1 MTSPHPTP
9 TIGPTGR
16 CAGARG
22 GWSAWRLL
30 AGCLLLAPWTL
41 AGAET
46 GPPLRVVLEREQTA
60 RLLAVALY
68 AGRYVV
74 NENQDRIN
82 RPTADAGSFTPD
94 LFEAQFVEMFQVR
107 SGLDLRTIDS
117 SRLPSD
123 AKRLLRTMMEVS
135 REVVAEAEPALA
147 VEGAG
152 FKGFVPAV
160 FGARVAG
167 KFAARTGIRLKQTA
181 LAPRNPS
188 NAPDEFER
196 AALREFADPAY
207 PQEQVISELTAGSRS
222 LRLMFPLYATRRC
235 LDCHGEPKGV
245 PDQTGYP
252 REGLRLGQNAG
263 AVSVVMPIEP

>member
-1 MTSPHPTP
+1 MTSPHPP
-9 TIGPTGR
+9 STIGPAGR
-16 CAGARG
+16 LVGAHRPPRG
-22 GWSAWRLL
+22 RWLL
-30 AGCLLLAPWTL
+30 AGCLLLASWVL

-46 GPPLRVVLEREQTA
+46 GPPLRLVLEREQTA

-74 NENQDRIN
+74 NENQDRID
-82 RPTADAGSFTPD
+82 RPTAEAGRFTPD

-117 SRLPSD
+117 SRLPAD
-123 AKRLLRTMMEVS
+123 AKRLLRTMVEVS
-135 REVVAEAEPALA
+135 REVVAEAQPTLA
-147 VEGAG
+147 GAG

-160 FGARVAG
+160 FGARVAD
-167 KFAARTGIRLKQTA
+167 KFAARTGVRLKQTA

-188 NAPDEFER
+188 NAPDEFEQ

-207 PQEQVISELTAGSRS
+207 PQEQVISEVTVGSRS

-245 PDQTGYP
+245 PDKTGYP

-263 AVSVVMPIEP
+263 AISVVMPIEP